1 MKNGVLK
8 NVLVGDTLTDITV
21 NDGVITHVGKT
32 SLEGEDLGGARVVA
46 GLLDIHT
53 HGCVGEDLMYGDLAA
68 IARYERAHGITA
80 FLPTTMA
87 APIEEIRRV
96 TAECPVV
103 EDGAVILGY
112 HMEGP
117 YLAEKY
123 KGAQPASVLKA
134 PDLAEFAT
142 LPHVRVVTVAPE
154 LDGAVEF
161 IEKCGCP
168 VFLGHTAAG
177 YDMADEAFRAGAAG
191 LTHTFNAMSPL
202 HHRDPGPIGA
212 AIDHN
217 AYVQV
222 IGDGVHLHPAVV
234 RMLYRLFG
242 AERMVLIS
250 DSMAATGMADGEY
263 MLGSQHTV
271 VKDGAARLKEN
282 GALAGST
289 TNLWDVVQRVI
300 GMGIPPADAFRMA
313 SETPAR
319 LLGEKRGVIA
329 EGYAAD
335 LVVVDED
342 YNVVRVM

>member
-8 NVLVGDTLTDITV
+8 NVRVGEIVTDIEV
-21 NDGVITHVGKT
+21 KNGRITRVGQST
-32 SLEGEDLGGARVVA
+32 LDGEDFGGMRVVA

-53 HGCVGEDLMYGDLAA
+53 HGCVGEDLMYGDLAN
-68 IARYERAHGITA
+68 IARYQRVHGITA

-87 APIEEIRRV
+87 APVEEISRI
-96 TAECPVV
+96 TATCPVV
-103 EDGAVILGY
+103 EEGAAILGY

-134 PDLAEFAT
+134 PDLAEFAAI
-142 LPHVRVVTVAPE
+142 PNIRVVTVAAE
-154 LDGAVEF
+154 LDGATDF
-161 IEKCGCP
+161 IKACGCP

-177 YDMADEAFRAGAAG
+177 YDVADQAFRAGAVG

-212 AIDHN
+212 AMDHN

-329 EGYAAD
+329 EGYVAD
-335 LVVVDED
+335 FVVVDEE

>member
-1 MKNGVLK
+1 MKNVYK
-8 NVLVGDTLTDITV
+8 NALINDRLTDIV
-21 NDGVITHVGKT
+21 CEDGIITQVEVT
-32 SLEGEDLGGARVVA
+32 DLPGEDLGGARVVA

-53 HGCVGEDLMYGDLAA
+53 HGCVGEDMMRGGLET
-68 IARYERAHGITA
+68 IARFERAHGVTA

-87 APIEEIRRV
+87 APIDDIRRATSEIPAV
-96 TAECPVV
+96 S
-103 EDGAVILGY
+103 DGAAILGY

-123 KGAQPASVLKA
+123 KGAQPAEVLKV

-142 LPHVRVVTVAPE
+142 IPNIRVVTVAAE
-154 LDGAVEF
+154 LDGAEEF
-161 IEKCGCP
+161 IKHCGCP

-177 YDMADEAFRAGAAG
+177 YDTAFAAFEAGAVG

-212 AIDHN
+212 AMDHN

-222 IGDGVHLHPAVV
+222 IGDGLHLHPAVV
-234 RMLYRLFG
+234 RMLYRVFG
-242 AERMVLIS
+242 AERMILIS
-250 DSMAATGMADGEY
+250 DSMAATGMPDGEY

-271 VKDGAARLKEN
+271 VKDGAARIKDD

-289 TNLWDVVQRVI
+289 ATLWDVVQRVI
-300 GMGIPPADAFRMA
+300 GMGIPAADAFRMA

-329 EGYAAD
+329 PGYVAD
-335 LVVVDED
+335 LVVVDEE
-342 YNVVRVM
+342 YNVVRVI

>member
-1 MKNGVLK
+1 MKNGILK
-8 NVLVGDTLTDITV
+8 NVTVGKTLTDITV
-21 NDGVITHVGKT
+21 ENGIITHVGKT
-32 SLEGEDLGGARVVA
+32 DRNGEDLGGARVVA

-53 HGCVGEDLMYGDLAA
+53 HGCVGEDMMSGDLAA

-87 APIEEIRRV
+87 APIEEICRA

-103 EDGAVILGY
+103 EDGAAILGY

-134 PDLAEFAT
+134 PDLAEFAAI
-142 LPHVRVVTVAPE
+142 PNIRVVTVAAE

-177 YDMADEAFRAGAAG
+177 YDVADAAFRAGAVG

-289 TNLWDVVQRVI
+289 ANLWDVVQRVI
-300 GMGIPPADAFRMA
+300 GMGIPPEDAFRMA
-313 SETPAR
+313 SETPAK

-335 LVVVDED
+335 LVVVDEE
-342 YNVVRVM
+342 YNVVRVL

>member
-1 MKNGVLK
+1 MKYVYK
-8 NVLVGDTLTDITV
+8 NALVNDQLTDIV
-21 NDGVITHVGKT
+21 CEDGVITQVALT
-32 SLEGEDLGGARVVA
+32 DLPGEDLGGARVVA
-46 GLLDIHT
+46 GLVDIHT
-53 HGCVGEDLMYGDLAA
+53 HGCMGEDMMRGGLEA
-68 IARYERAHGITA
+68 IARFERAHGVTA

-87 APIEEIRRV
+87 APIEDIRRA
-96 TAECPVV
+96 TAEMPVV
-103 EDGAVILGY
+103 ADGAAILGY

-123 KGAQPASVLKA
+123 KGAQPASVLKS

-142 LPHVRVVTVAPE
+142 IPNIRVVTVAAE
-154 LDGAVEF
+154 LDGAEEF

-177 YDMADEAFRAGAAG
+177 YDAASAAFAAGAVG

-212 AIDHN
+212 AMDHN

-222 IGDGVHLHPAVV
+222 IGDGLHLHPAVV
-234 RMLYRLFG
+234 RMLYRVFG
-242 AERMVLIS
+242 AERMILIS
-250 DSMAATGMADGEY
+250 DSMAATGMPDGEY

-271 VKDGAARLKEN
+271 VKDGAARIKDD

-289 TNLWDVVQRVI
+289 ATLWDVVQRVI
-300 GMGIPPADAFRMA
+300 GMGIPAADAFRMA

-329 EGYAAD
+329 PGYAAD
-335 LVVVDED
+335 LVVVDDD
-342 YNVVRVM
+342 YNVVRVI

>member
-8 NVLVGDTLTDITV
+8 NVLVGEVLTDITV
-21 NDGVITHVGKT
+21 ENGVIARVGKT
-32 SLEGEDLGGARVVA
+32 EQAGEDLGGARVVA

-53 HGCVGEDLMYGDLAA
+53 HGCVGEDMMHGDLAA
-68 IARYERAHGITA
+68 IARYQRANGITA

-87 APIEEIRRV
+87 APIEEVCRV
-96 TAECPVV
+96 TAECPAAK
-103 EDGAVILGY
+103 DGATILGY

-134 PDLAEFAT
+134 PDLAEFAAI
-142 LPHVRVVTVAPE
+142 PNIRVVTIAPE
-154 LDGAVEF
+154 LDGAITF
-161 IEKCGCP
+161 IKKCGCP

-177 YDMADEAFRAGAAG
+177 YDIADEAFRAGAAG

-289 TNLWDVVQRVI
+289 ANLWDVVRRVI
-300 GMGIPPADAFRMA
+300 GMGIPAADAFRMA

-335 LVVVDED
+335 LVVVDEE
-342 YNVVRVM
+342 YNVIRVI